1 MLHPVSSSIHPFICT
16 TPLHHAACWAS
27 SERDAREG
35 WMCFVEGLLFL
46 DRRHRC
52 RNTSEEAFNGDS
64 LRTVS
69 PVSQG
74 AWTFF
79 LCALGSIPPRPTFW
93 WKAWLDVTDTGLIIH
108 IHMFGSAPALRHGRA
123 NGTAG
128 CEASFQGKKSPRV
141 LWFPSC

>member
-1 MLHPVSSSIHPFICT
+1 
-16 TPLHHAACWAS
+16 
-27 SERDAREG
+27 
-35 WMCFVEGLLFL
+35 MCFVEGLLFL

-79 LCALGSIPPRPTFW
+79 SLRFRI
-93 WKAWLDVTDTGLIIH
+93 DTSKTH
-108 IHMFGSAPALRHGRA
+108 ILVEGVA
-123 NGTAG
+123 
-128 CEASFQGKKSPRV
+128 
-141 LWFPSC
+141 